1 MQSNNVETAM
11 FENKLIFAAVAT
23 MVAAGVL
30 WLVGLVAFLVAPA
43 LPWIVAIG
51 ALVLIAGLIM
61 EFTKPSSRHEVME
74 GGESVTLADE
84 DEPEEEMRKAA

>member
-11 FENKLIFAAVAT
+11 FENKLIVAAITT
-23 MVAAGVL
+23 MVVAGAL
-30 WLVGLVAFLVAPA
+30 WLVGLVTFFFAPL
-43 LPWIVAIG
+43 LPWIVAL
-51 ALVLIAGLIM
+51 AAVVLIAGLII